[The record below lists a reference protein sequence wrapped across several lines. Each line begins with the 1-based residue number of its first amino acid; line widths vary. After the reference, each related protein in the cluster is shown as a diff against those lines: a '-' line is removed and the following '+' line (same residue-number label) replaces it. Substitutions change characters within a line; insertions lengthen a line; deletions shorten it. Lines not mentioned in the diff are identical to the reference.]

1 MTTAGPAQKD
11 WLYWRATAQ
20 DCEQRIILER
30 KLRKK
35 AMDEASEAQK
45 TVEECQKIIGLQ
57 QRRIEYLE
65 EKDRL
70 SENLLRIEAEERNKA
85 LAIVAE
91 QQETDRQMAIE
102 MEEEEKRQL
111 LIDEQEAIWQ
121 STGMDWDQQF
131 WSEDVPAENGANKNT
146 TLLCD
151 PCKKCDKKFVSEKTT

>member
-1 MTTAGPAQKD
+1 
-11 WLYWRATAQ
+11 
-20 DCEQRIILER
+20 
-30 KLRKK
+30 
-35 AMDEASEAQK
+35 MDEASEAQK